1 MAGDLIERSGALAP
15 IEQAFAEA
23 RAGAGNLAF
32 VSGPAGIGKTA
43 LVGNALDLGRVAG
56 FTVLSGIGTE
66 LEFGFPFGVVRQL
79 YGRLAGDRSRS
90 EERGAIA
97 PLFGPADDRYA
108 DLDVSF
114 QVLDGL
120 YWLVADM
127 AQKAPLL
134 ISVDDSQWADEP
146 SLRHLVYL
154 CRRLEGLRVL
164 VLLALRGGEQPR
176 TVLDDLSKMA
186 ARRVELAPLSLDGVG
201 EVVQRALGAA
211 PSRGFARACLEQTG
225 GYPLYLGELLRG
237 ARERGVSPNDAAVS
251 ALENV
256 DADGLAAHVWRR
268 IEAVGTEASTVVGL
282 VSVLGSEAEPAR
294 ICQLGELPA
303 ARVADIIDALTA
315 RGVLQAGEP
324 ARFTHPVVGAAV
336 HARLSAGQLDTWH
349 RRAARL
355 LDREGADV
363 REVAAHL
370 MRCNP
375 EGDAWAAERLRESA
389 RTVLGRGAPEAA
401 ALALRRALAESPSE
415 ELRVSLL
422 RELAQ
427 AEDAAGEPSAAL
439 AHYDEALRIA
449 RDPKVRAE
457 IAIAKAQIL
466 LLTHSE
472 EEAVAVLDA
481 GLEALDGA
489 DPELEQRL
497 DAELIACAL
506 LSTGARERGLQRLAR
521 YGGQVPDGPAAQA
534 VLTVMAF
541 GAVLSGRPAA
551 EAVPFAERALR
562 LGGFRSGGFG
572 FEVWTMAAWLLSL
585 VDRPDLAQTLTE
597 RELPAA
603 RREGPRREICV
614 MQTTLAF
621 ATWRRGDLATAISRA
636 QSSLAIAEDGPYHA
650 WSHGLKALAL
660 LDAGDLAGAGAAL
673 KAASPAH
680 WSESVRGSP
689 TLLYARA
696 RRAVEQGRLSD
707 ASDDIDEMRRRAE
720 AAQGLRSFNDLW
732 RPLTVVLC
740 HHRGEVQRARAVAAE
755 ELEYSRSI
763 GAVGFLGLS
772 LRTAALV
779 NEPEVGIALL
789 RESVEL
795 LAPSCYRLEHARSL
809 IELGAALRRRG
820 ERAAAREPLAEGL
833 DIAYRCGAAGA
844 VSRALD
850 ELRASGARPRRPV
863 LTGADAL
870 TPAET
875 RVARLAAEGRS
886 NREIAQELYVT
897 LKTVEGTL
905 GKAYVKL
912 GISGRGAREALPD
925 ALGQLRTG
933 S

>member
-1 MAGDLIERSGALAP
+1 MAADLIERSGALAP
-15 IEQAFAEA
+15 IEQALAEA

-32 VSGPAGIGKTA
+32 VSGPAGVGKTV
-43 LVGNALDLGRVAG
+43 LVGEAVDLATSAG
-56 FTVLSGIGTE
+56 FTVLSGVGTE
-66 LEFGFPFGVVRQL
+66 LELGFPFGVVRQL
-79 YGRLAGDRSRS
+79 YGRLGADRSRS
-90 EERGAIA
+90 GERRAIA

-127 AQKAPLL
+127 AQRAPLL
-134 ISVDDSQWADEP
+134 IYVDDSHWGDEP

-154 CRRLEGLRVL
+154 CRRLEGLRVV
-164 VLLALRGGEQPR
+164 VLLAVRAGEQPR
-176 TVLDDLSKMA
+176 TTLDDLSTMA
-186 ARRVELAPLSLDGVG
+186 VRRVELAPLSLEGVG
-201 EVVQRALGAA
+201 EMVRRALGEA
-211 PSRGFARACLEQTG
+211 PSRTFARACLDQTG

-251 ALENV
+251 ALESV
-256 DADGLAAHVWRR
+256 DANGLAAHVWRR
-268 IEAVGTEASTVVGL
+268 VEAVGAEASTVVGL
-282 VSVLGSEAEPAR
+282 VSVLGSEAEPGR
-294 ICQLGELPA
+294 IGRLGELPA
-303 ARVADIIDALTA
+303 ARVADIVDALTA

-324 ARFTHPVVGAAV
+324 VRFTHPVVGAAV
-336 HARLSAGQLDTWH
+336 RARLSAGQLDRWH

-370 MRCNP
+370 MKSGP
-375 EGDAWAAERLRESA
+375 EGDAWAAERLRASA

-415 ELRVSLL
+415 ALRISLL
-422 RELAQ
+422 RELAR

-439 AHYDEALRIA
+439 ARYDEALRIA
-449 RDPKVRAE
+449 GDPRVRAE

-466 LLTHSE
+466 LLTHLP
-472 EEAVAVLDA
+472 EEAVAALDA

-506 LSTGARERGLQRLAR
+506 LSTDARERGLERLAR

-541 GAVLSGRPAA
+541 GAFLSGRPAV
-551 EAVPFAERALR
+551 EAVPLAERALR

-572 FEVWTMAAWLLSL
+572 FEVWTMAAWLLIL

-603 RREGPRREICV
+603 RREGPRREISA
-614 MQTTLAF
+614 METTLAF
-621 ATWRRGDLATAISRA
+621 ATWRRGDLSTAISRA
-636 QSSLAIAEDGPYHA
+636 QSSLTIAEAGPHHA

-660 LDAGDLAGAGAAL
+660 LDSGDLAGAGAAL
-673 KAASPAH
+673 DTVSPEH
-680 WSESVRGSP
+680 WSEAARGSP
-689 TLLYARA
+689 SLFYARA
-696 RRAVEQGRLSD
+696 RLRMEQGRLSE
-707 ASDDIDEMRRRAE
+707 ASEDVDEMRRRAE

-732 RPLTVVLC
+732 RPLAVVLC
-740 HHRGEVQRARAVAAE
+740 HRRGEAQRARAVAAE
-755 ELEYSRSI
+755 ELEYSRGI

-779 NEPEVGIALL
+779 NEPEVGIGLL

-795 LAPSCYRLEHARSL
+795 LRPSCYRLEYARSL

-870 TPAET
+870 TAAET

-905 GKAYVKL
+905 AKAYVKL
-912 GISGRGAREALPD
+912 GISGRGARQALPET
-925 ALGQLRTG
+925 LGPLRTG

>member
-1 MAGDLIERSGALAP
+1 VAGDLIERSGALAP
-15 IEQAFAEA
+15 VEQALAEA
-23 RAGAGNLAF
+23 QAGNGNLAF
-32 VSGPAGIGKTA
+32 VSGPAGVGKTA
-43 LVGNALDLGRVAG
+43 LMGEAVDLGRIAG
-56 FTVLSGIGTE
+56 FTVLSGVGTE
-66 LEFGFPFGVVRQL
+66 LELRFPFGVVRQL

-90 EERGAIA
+90 GERRAIA
-97 PLFGPADDRYA
+97 PLLGPADDRYT

-114 QVLDGL
+114 QVLDDL

-134 ISVDDSQWADEP
+134 ISVDDLQWGDDP

-154 CRRLEGLRVL
+154 CRRLEGLRVV
-164 VLLALRGGEQPR
+164 VLLAIRRGEQPR
-176 TVLDDLSKMA
+176 TTLDDLSTMA
-186 ARRVELAPLSLDGVG
+186 ARQVELAPLSLDGVR
-201 EVVQRALGAA
+201 EMVQRALGEA
-211 PSRGFARACLEQTG
+211 PSRGFARACLAQTG

-237 ARERGVSPNDAAVS
+237 ARERGVSPNDAAIS
-251 ALENV
+251 ALESV
-256 DADGLAAHVWRR
+256 DANGLAAHVWRR
-268 IEAVGTEASTVVGL
+268 VEAVGAEASTVVGL
-282 VSVLGSEAEPAR
+282 VSILGNKAEPGR
-294 ICQLGELPA
+294 IGQLGELPA

-315 RGVLQAGEP
+315 RGVLRAGQP

-375 EGDAWAAERLRESA
+375 ERDAWAAERLRESA

-415 ELRVSLL
+415 ALRISLL
-422 RELAQ
+422 GELAR
-427 AEDAAGEPSAAL
+427 AEDAAGEPTAAL
-439 AHYDEALRIA
+439 AHYDDALRIA
-449 RDPKVRAE
+449 RDPKVQAE

-466 LLTHSE
+466 LLTHPP
-472 EEAVAVLDA
+472 EEAVAALDA
-481 GLEALDGA
+481 GLEALDGT

-506 LSTGARERGLQRLAR
+506 LSTGARERGLERLAR
-521 YGGQVPDGPAAQA
+521 YGGQVPEGPATQA

-551 EAVPFAERALR
+551 EAVPLAERALR
-562 LGGFRSGGFG
+562 LGGFRSSGFG
-572 FEVWTMAAWLLSL
+572 FEVWTMAAWLLIL

-597 RELPAA
+597 RELPTA
-603 RREGPRREICV
+603 RREGPRREISV
-614 MQTTLAF
+614 METTLAF
-621 ATWRRGDLATAISRA
+621 ATWRRGDLATAISRT

-650 WSHGLKALAL
+650 WSHGVKALAL
-660 LDAGDLAGAGAAL
+660 LDAGDPAGADSAL
-673 KAASPAH
+673 EAASPEH
-680 WSESVRGSP
+680 WSELARGSP
-689 TLLYARA
+689 SLLYARA
-696 RRAVEQGRLSD
+696 RLRMEQGRLSE

-732 RPLTVVLC
+732 RPLAVVLC
-740 HHRGEVQRARAVAAE
+740 HRRGEARCALAVAAE

-763 GAVGFLGLS
+763 DAVGFLGLS

-779 NEPEVGIALL
+779 NEPEVGIELL
-789 RESVEL
+789 RESVDL
-795 LAPSCYRLEHARSL
+795 LAPSCYRLEYARSL

-833 DIAYRCGAAGA
+833 DIAYRCGADGT

-870 TPAET
+870 TASET
-875 RVARLAAEGRS
+875 RMARLAAEGHS

-905 GKAYVKL
+905 GKAYLKL
-912 GISGRGAREALPD
+912 GISGRGAREALPE